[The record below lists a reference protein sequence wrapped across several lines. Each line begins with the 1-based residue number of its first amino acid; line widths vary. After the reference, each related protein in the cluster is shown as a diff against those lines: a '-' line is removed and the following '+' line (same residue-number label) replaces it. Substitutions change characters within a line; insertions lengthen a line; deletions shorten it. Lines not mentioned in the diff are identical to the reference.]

1 MEIINIKQLVA
12 DILSKQTRL
21 NYCGT
26 SYPDEFTKFPAAVY
40 HTSHSPNYI
49 DSDKQE
55 LETNWT
61 VSIDLFNDHGSLTTL
76 SNTLVSEF
84 VNLGFSYTSGDQNLS
99 GVKRTVLVFN
109 AMVDNQRRMVFQK

>member
-12 DILSKQTRL
+12 DILSKQTSL

-26 SYPDEFTKFPAAVY
+26 SYPNELTKFPAAIY
-40 HTSHSPNYI
+40 NTSHAPNYI
-49 DSDKQE
+49 DSDKKE

-84 VNLGFSYTSGDQNLS
+84 VKLGFSYTSGDQNLA
-99 GVKRTVLVFN
+99 GVKRTALVFS
-109 AMVDNQRRMVFQK
+109 AMVDNQRKMIFQK